1 MGSGW
6 SGVAKSTGMLVLLL
20 RVLLLRVLL
29 KLVSAEIRISTR
41 LVTSSELEL
50 PDGDYHKMSLLQKQ
64 RKEIYS
70 QVP

>member
-1 MGSGW
+1 
-6 SGVAKSTGMLVLLL
+6 VLLL